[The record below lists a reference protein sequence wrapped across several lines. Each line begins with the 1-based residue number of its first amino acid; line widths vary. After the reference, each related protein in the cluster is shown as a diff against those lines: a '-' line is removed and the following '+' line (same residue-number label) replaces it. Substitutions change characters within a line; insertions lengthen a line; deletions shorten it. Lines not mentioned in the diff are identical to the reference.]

1 MEFPDDLK
9 YTKEHEWVRLL
20 DNGVAAMGITD
31 YAQNQ
36 LGDIVYLELPKE
48 GEAVEQGEPF
58 GVVESVKA
66 VSDIYAAVSGTVTEI
81 NDPLTESPETLNED
95 CYEEGWLIKVKL
107 ANSNE
112 LSELMTT
119 EQYQAYIKEQEA

>member
-66 VSDIYAAVSGTVTEI
+66 VSDIYAAVSGTVLEI

-119 EQYQAYIKEQEA
+119 EQYQAYIKEQEG